1 MRKSVIISDR
11 KGEEIMVYAVRT
23 VGTKPGKRFA
33 GIDQLKKLAVW
44 MSDKYGT
51 PTQVLGNGTGLI
63 YQNHIMTQCES
74 VAQME
79 EISNT
84 MPTDAEF
91 QEWFGESEGLVEWQ
105 DSTAHYFTVFE

>member
-1 MRKSVIISDR
+1 MIVYNVITIR
-11 KGEEIMVYAVRT
+11 
-23 VGTKPGKRFA
+23 TKPGKRFA

-63 YQNHIMTQCES
+63 YQNYIMTQYES

-105 DSTAHYFTVFE
+105 DSTTHYFTVFE